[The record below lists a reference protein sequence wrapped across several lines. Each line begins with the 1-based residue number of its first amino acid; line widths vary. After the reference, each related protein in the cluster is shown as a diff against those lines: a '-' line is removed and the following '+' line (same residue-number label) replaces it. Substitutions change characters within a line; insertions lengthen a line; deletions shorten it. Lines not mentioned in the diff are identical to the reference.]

1 VDTKEGP
8 EAKLWDVNNTGAS
21 LVLANAIGF
30 LIRNLPVVLL
40 LLAFILGA
48 LGRPHGGPASRFLA
62 WILLLPIG
70 VTGLWA
76 GVAHI
81 AFPQVAAAHIGWE
94 TSPFQYEVGMSDL
107 AVGITAMLAFWRAWE
122 FRAAAVCAASVF
134 LLGDA
139 IGHVHQMLIA
149 GNFAPGN
156 AGVPFYMDIM
166 APFLAIALLVAS
178 RPRSLP
184 TPH

>member
-1 VDTKEGP
+1 M
-8 EAKLWDVNNTGAS
+8 
-21 LVLANAIGF
+21 LANAFGF
-30 LIRNLPVVLL
+30 LIRNLPAVLL
-40 LLAFILGA
+40 LLALILGP
-48 LGRPHGGPASRFLA
+48 LGRQHGGAASRFFA
-62 WILLLPIG
+62 WILLLPVG

-81 AFPQVAAAHIGWE
+81 AFPKVAAAHIGWE

-107 AVGITAMLAFWRAWE
+107 AVGITAIFAFWRTWE

-156 AGVPFYMDIM
+156 AGVPFYMDII
-166 APFLAIALLVAS
+166 APCLAIVLLVAS

-184 TPH
+184 KPH